1 MTQEKVKQILELA
14 RNLKEKIIVVTNGQT
29 KVFIDF
35 NNEEYEDTYVN
46 AHYLFSWNIALD
58 MWHVLP
64 LEDIDFI
71 EFH

>member
-1 MTQEKVKQILELA
+1 MTQEKVEQILELA

-35 NNEEYEDTYVN
+35 NNEKYKDTFVN
-46 AHYLFSWNIALD
+46 AHYLFSWNITLNK
-58 MWHVLP
+58 WNILP
-64 LEDIDFI
+64 LENIDFI

>member
-1 MTQEKVKQILELA
+1 MTQEKVEQILELA
-14 RNLKEKIIVVTNGQT
+14 RDLKEKIIVVTNGQT

-35 NNEEYEDTYVN
+35 NNEEYKDTHVN
-46 AHYLFSWNIALD
+46 VHYLFSWNIALNK
-58 MWHVLP
+58 WNILS